1 LGKDQKVKQTSGLRS
16 FFIDIFRRN
25 IYLLLAAFVLF
36 ISGYFL
42 NLYFSSDA
50 SVAVLRNSIQSFLQQ
65 RQKDFSQLT
74 KDTALLRRLADN
86 KYSKSEL
93 DASLK
98 REYGIFLYRADST
111 GTPVLN
117 FWNDQRSM
125 PNSAILNSADGTG
138 FIQLSNGQYDYIR
151 TTIHPADT
159 GRPLIAIALIPIRWQ
174 YFVSITNLTP
184 EFADISSAEAR
195 VLIVTSPT
203 EFPVRDYRDI
213 ILFYLEKRPGFHAS
227 AHNWPIPLVIL
238 LGTFLILIIIHNIAH
253 TIREKWG
260 TAWGISFLVAI
271 ILLLRMMIYAWPELF
286 NLRQFDL
293 FDPSIYSSSIIL
305 ASLGDLLIN
314 SFLFCWI
321 ILFVR
326 RELSDYTI
334 PQSIHRWKN
343 WFWITVGLAVLV
355 ITTFVFANVIQSL
368 VLDAKISFN
377 VTNFFSL
384 LNNYSFIGFLALAAL
399 ALGYFFLSQ
408 AIFQLIGYL
417 IRSLSIVLYIL
428 IATMGLIVL
437 TFINNPYTVELDI
450 LVLIWLLAYTWLMQ
464 RRIFFDLRFRFNVS
478 EVLFWLF
485 IFSTSIS
492 AVILFENR
500 KGEEETRRDMA
511 DHLADRADPSNVRV
525 VNIVISYVD
534 NDFLSL
540 NFDRFREPTSNQ
552 FVKDSMINR
561 NFTAYQTAFDT
572 RIYTFDGNEKPL
584 YNEPQ
589 VSYDTLN
596 TIFTGLAKSTDVP
609 DLKYYSRS
617 FDKYTFIFRKEVRND
632 ATGKVAGYLFILSEP
647 KNYNKGG
654 DALVPELFRQKTENL
669 PEYYAIYKKRELIT
683 ENSDYPFSTHLTD
696 QQIPAGDYAHVRK
709 EGYDELWHRLPDG
722 GYVVVV
728 KPDNSSLED
737 VTLFAYLFSAFL
749 FLVALFRLFAL
760 LIWSRLHWSQLKTY
774 WQMNIRSQIH
784 TTIIFI
790 SLFSFVV
797 IGVATILFFIAR
809 YNRNNQDRLSK
820 TMQIMVSE
828 VQSKL
833 SDQGG
838 TYEGK
843 LYYQGSRG
851 QLQKLI
857 EEIAQTHATDMNI
870 YDLEGNLQVSSN
882 LYVYNKGILN
892 EKMPPLAYY
901 NLHDLNMNQFA
912 NDEHIGGVP
921 FLSVYRPLRDPNG
934 NVYAYLNIPSFT
946 TQDELKEEISNFL
959 VTIINLN
966 AFIFLIAGT
975 IALFLTNRITISFLL
990 ISKKMQEINLGKTN
1004 EVIEWNKND
1013 EIGGLVKEYNKM
1025 VRKLEESALAL
1036 AKSERE
1042 GAWREMARQVAHEI
1056 KNPLTPMKLSI
1067 QYLQKAIDN
1076 NSPNVKEMAGSVAR
1090 TLVEQIDH
1098 LSKIASDFAQFAN
1111 IGNPKK
1117 EVFDLH
1123 EMLYSLVSLYETTE
1137 NLLFKWVPVHQKV
1150 MVFAD
1155 KTQLNRLFTNLL
1167 QNALEACV
1175 NKTKRVISVS
1185 EEMRED
1191 SILLKVTDNGEGIP
1205 LEMQSKI
1212 FIPNFTTK
1220 SSGTGLGLAMSK
1232 TIVEQAKGKIWF
1244 DTVEGSGT
1252 TFFVELPILR
1262 AGEGRSNPTAQP
1274 GADRDRERSE

>member
-1 LGKDQKVKQTSGLRS
+1 LRS

-65 RQKDFSQLT
+65 RQEDFTRLT
-74 KDTALLRRLADN
+74 KDTAYLQRLAGN
-86 KYSKSEL
+86 RYSQTDLETV
-93 DASLK
+93 LK
-98 REYGIFLYRADST
+98 KEYGLFLYTTDSA
-111 GTPVLN
+111 GTPGALE
-117 FWNDQRSM
+117 FWNDQRSS
-125 PNSAILNSADGTG
+125 PTAAIVNGADGTG
-138 FIQLSNGQYDYIR
+138 FVQLSNGQYDYIR
-151 TTIHPADT
+151 TTLAADT
-159 GRPLIAIALIPIRWQ
+159 GRPMIAIALIPVRWQ
-174 YFVSITNLTP
+174 YFISVTNLTP

-195 VLIVTSPT
+195 VAIVTNPT
-203 EFPVRDYRDI
+203 EFPVRDYRGNV
-213 ILFYLEKRPGFHAS
+213 LFYLQKKPGYHAS

-238 LGTFLILIIIHNIAH
+238 LGTFLVLIIIHNIAH
-253 TIREKWG
+253 TIRERWG
-260 TAWGISFLVAI
+260 ATWGIGFLVAV
-271 ILLLRMMIYAWPELF
+271 ILFLRVMVYLSPGLL

-293 FDPSIYSSSIIL
+293 FDPSIYSSSFIL
-305 ASLGDLLIN
+305 KSLGDLLIN

-334 PQSIHRWKN
+334 PQSVHRWKN
-343 WFWITVGLAVLV
+343 WFWIIIGLAMLV
-355 ITTFVFANVIQSL
+355 ITTFEFANIVQSL

-408 AIFQLIGYL
+408 VLFQLIGYL

-437 TFINNPYTVELDI
+437 TFIPNPLTVELDI

-492 AVILFENR
+492 AIILFENR
-500 KGEEETRRDMA
+500 KTEEEQRRLMA
-511 DHLADRADPSNVRV
+511 DRLADRVEPSSDKLVS
-525 VNIVISYVD
+525 IVFQYVD

-540 NFDRFREPTSNQ
+540 NFNRFRDPISNL
-552 FVKDSMINR
+552 VMKDSMINR
-561 NFTAYQTAFDT
+561 NFNPYQTAFDT
-572 RIYTFDGNEKPL
+572 HIYTYDGDEKPL
-584 YNEPQ
+584 FNDPPI
-589 VSYDTLN
+589 SYDTLN
-596 TIFTGLAKSTDVP
+596 TIFTVLGKATDVA
-609 DLKYYSRS
+609 DLKYYSRT
-617 FDKYTFIFRKEVRND
+617 FDKYTFIYRKTLRND
-632 ATGKVAGYLFILSEP
+632 TSGKIEGSIFILSEP
-647 KNYNKGG
+647 RNYNKGEH
-654 DALVPELFRQKTENL
+654 ALVPELFSQKTEDL
-669 PEYYAIYKKRELIT
+669 PEYYAIYKKRELVSD
-683 ENSDYPFSTHLTD
+683 NSDYPFSTHLTD
-696 QQIPAGDYAHVRK
+696 DQIPATDYVHVK
-709 EGYDELWHRLPDG
+709 KGGYDELWHRG
-722 GYVVVV
+722 GDDNYVVVV
-728 KPDNSSLED
+728 KRDNSSLED

-749 FLVALFRLFAL
+749 FLVALFRLAAL

-797 IGVATILFFIAR
+797 IGVATIIFF
-809 YNRNNQDRLSK
+809 YNRYDRDNHDRLGRA
-820 TMQIMVSE
+820 MQIMVSE
-828 VQSKL
+828 VQGKL
-833 SDQGG
+833 QEQGG
-838 TYEGK
+838 SYEGK
-843 LYYQGSRG
+843 LTYQGSRT
-851 QLQKLI
+851 QLQKLV
-857 EEIAQTHATDMNI
+857 EDIAQTHATDINI
-870 YDLEGNLQVSSN
+870 YDLNGNLDVSSN
-882 LYVYNKGILN
+882 LLVYNKGILST
-892 EKMPPLAYY
+892 KMHPLAYY
-901 NLHDLNMNQFA
+901 NMNDLNKIQFA
-912 NDEHIGGVP
+912 NDEHLGGVP
-921 FLSVYRPLRDPNG
+921 YLSVYRPLRDETG
-934 NVYAYLNIPSFT
+934 KAYAYLNIPSFT

-1004 EVIEWNKND
+1004 EAIEWNRND

-1025 VRKLEESALAL
+1025 VSKLEESAAAL

-1076 NSPNVKEMAGSVAR
+1076 NSANVKEMASSVAR

-1137 NLLFKWVPVHQKV
+1137 NLLFKWVPVHHKIH
-1150 MVFAD
+1150 VFAD

-1175 NKTKRVISVS
+1175 NKTRRVISVS
-1185 EEMRED
+1185 EEVKED
-1191 SILLKVTDNGEGIP
+1191 SIIVKVTDNGEGIP

-1244 DTVEGSGT
+1244 ETVEGEGT
-1252 TFFVELPILR
+1252 TFYVELPILR
-1262 AGEGRSNPTAQP
+1262 ATQANITPAPPAAAS
-1274 GADRDRERSE
+1274 

>member
-1 LGKDQKVKQTSGLRS
+1 MKS

-50 SVAVLRNSIQSFLQQ
+50 SVAVLRNSIQTSLQQ
-65 RQKDFSQLT
+65 RQEDFIHLAKDSAYLN
-74 KDTALLRRLADN
+74 RLADN
-86 KYSKSEL
+86 RYSKADL
-93 DASLK
+93 DNILK
-98 REYGIFLYRADST
+98 KEYGIFLYKPDTAGDPT
-111 GTPVLN
+111 TID
-117 FWNDQRSM
+117 FWSDQRSM
-125 PNSAILNSADGTG
+125 PTPAIINGEDGTG
-138 FIQLSNGQYDYIR
+138 FIQLSNGQYDYVR
-151 TTIHPADT
+151 TTVPTRIGKPMV
-159 GRPLIAIALIPIRWQ
+159 AIALIPVRFQ
-174 YFVSITNLTP
+174 YFIAANNLTP
-184 EFADISSAEAR
+184 EFVDLSSAEAR
-195 VLIVTSPT
+195 VQIVTNPT
-203 EFPVRDYRDI
+203 EFPVKDYHNNVV
-213 ILFYLEKRPGFHAS
+213 FYLEKRAGYHSS

-260 TAWGISFLVAI
+260 PGWGIGFLVTV
-271 ILLLRMMIYAWPELF
+271 ILLLRTIVYVSPGML

-293 FDPSIYSSSIIL
+293 FDPSIYGSSFIL
-305 ASLGDLLIN
+305 KSLGDLLIN

-334 PQSIHRWKN
+334 PQSVHRWRN
-343 WFWITVGLAVLV
+343 WLWIFIGLSLLV
-355 ITTFVFANVIQSL
+355 VTTFEFANIIQSL

-408 AIFQLIGYL
+408 VLFQLIGYL

-428 IATMGLIVL
+428 IATMGLILL
-437 TFINNPYTVELDI
+437 TFIPNPYTVELDI

-500 KGEEETRRDMA
+500 KIEQENRKTMA
-511 DHLADRADPSNVRV
+511 ERLGDRADPSSEKVLS
-525 VNIVISYVD
+525 IVFNYVD
-534 NDFLSL
+534 NDFLTL
-540 NFDRFREPTSNQ
+540 NFDRFRDPISNLL
-552 FVKDSMINR
+552 VKDSMINR
-561 NFTAYQTAFDT
+561 NFSVYQASFDT
-572 RIYTFDGNEKPL
+572 RIYTYDGDEKPL
-584 YNEPQ
+584 FNDPP

-596 TIFTGLAKSTDVP
+596 TIFTVLGKNTEIP
-609 DLKYYSRS
+609 DLKYYTRS
-617 FDKYTFIFRKEVRND
+617 FDKYTYIYRKALRND
-632 ATGKVAGYLFILSEP
+632 TTGKMSGYLFVISEP
-647 KNYNKGG
+647 KTYKAD
-654 DALVPELFRQKTENL
+654 DALVPELFRTKTENL
-669 PEYYAIYKKRELIT
+669 PEYYAIYKKRELVSD
-683 ENSDYPFSTHLTD
+683 NSDYPFSTRLTP
-696 QQIPAGDYAHVRK
+696 QQIPDGDFVHVK
-709 EGYDELWHRLPDG
+709 KDGYDELWHRTGKDDD
-722 GYVVVV
+722 YVVIV

-749 FLVALFRLFAL
+749 FLVALFRLAAL

-797 IGVATILFFIAR
+797 IGVATILFFISR
-809 YNRNNQDRLSK
+809 YNRNNQERLSK
-820 TMQIMVSE
+820 AMQIMVNE

-833 SDQGG
+833 SDQGD
-838 TYEGK
+838 EGK
-843 LYYQGSRG
+843 LYYQGSHS

-857 EEIAQTHATDMNI
+857 EDIAQTHGSDINI
-870 YDLEGNLQVSSN
+870 YDMEGNLQVSSN
-882 LYVYNKGILN
+882 LFVYSKGILN
-892 EKMPPLAYY
+892 KKMNPLAYY
-901 NLHDLNMNQFA
+901 NLHDLNTIQFA
-912 NDEHIGGVP
+912 NDEHLGGVP
-921 FLSVYRPLRDPNG
+921 YLSVYRPLRDENG
-934 NVYAYLNIPSFT
+934 NAYAYLNIPSFT

-1004 EVIEWNKND
+1004 EAIEWNRND

-1025 VRKLEESALAL
+1025 VRKLEESAAAL

-1076 NSPNVKEMAGSVAR
+1076 NSANVKEMASSVAR

-1137 NLLFKWVPVHQKV
+1137 NLLFKWVPVHHKIH
-1150 MVFAD
+1150 VFAD

-1175 NKTKRVISVS
+1175 NKTRRVISVS
-1185 EEMRED
+1185 EEVKDD
-1191 SILLKVTDNGEGIP
+1191 SIIVKVTDNGEGIP

-1244 DTVEGSGT
+1244 ETVEGEGT

-1262 AGEGRSNPTAQP
+1262 ASQTAIAAATP
-1274 GADRDRERSE
+1274 PAAAS